1 MTTAFR
7 NIGGGASTGSVSM
20 KVLMRTTRMGRASMA
35 RRRWY
40 ARSPRLEPRAMMTLA
55 GRLDVDVIR
64 QLVDIIVGA
73 REVVPQLFARAVDGV
88 GDPVG
93 EGALLEGDGQ
103 PRRDLVPEPGRHFLV
118 DAAVAEDDE

>member
-7 NIGGGASTGSVSM
+7 NIGGGASTGSVST

-40 ARSPRLEPRAMMTLA
+40 ARSPRVEPRAMTTVAGWPTVSSRAERGTWAGGAAGMGIAPSPPRSLAPLGMTGVARLA
-55 GRLDVDVIR
+55 GGLDVDVIR

-73 REVVPQLFARAVDGV
+73 REVVP
-88 GDPVG
+88 
-93 EGALLEGDGQ
+93 
-103 PRRDLVPEPGRHFLV
+103 
-118 DAAVAEDDE
+118 